1 MTAQAQLFTDPLFQA
16 RTPDERFAEKVAPIG
31 DLIHDCDPGFG
42 LYWHGLSKETG
53 LSAEFLQDHQEAIA
67 TATGIDTNDLGF
79 FKPDAPR
86 DFVGEAWDIVLS
98 GDFDGDPADL
108 PMM

>member
-16 RTPDERFAEKVAPIG
+16 RTAEERFAEKSALVG
-31 DLIHDCDPGFG
+31 DLIHTCDHGFG
-42 LYWHGLSKETG
+42 CYLPVVAKRTG
-53 LSAEFLQDHQEAIA
+53 LSIDFLRDHGEAIA
-67 TATGIDTNDLGF
+67 KAEGIDRDHRGF
-79 FKPDAPR
+79 YKPDAPR